1 MDEYNLS
8 VLIVEDDFSFSLEL
22 EMMIKEVGYEVLAT
36 VDNSAEA
43 LDYIYSNQPDLIL
56 MDVDIKGKLSGI
68 EIAEKIQ
75 HLDIPILFITSFK
88 QQEGYDRARNTNFYG
103 YMVKP
108 VEKFSL
114 RSAIE
119 LAIKN
124 LNLKKGGVL
133 KENSAT
139 VSLNGYLFF
148 KKKGVFK
155 KVNIEEICFIEAD
168 GNYSLTI
175 TGNDK
180 LITSLTLNE
189 LEGILEGHHFM
200 RIHRGYLINLKKIS
214 YLDTINNKVTIGEHT
229 IPISRTKKAELV
241 KLIQLLQ

>member
-36 VDNSAEA
+36 VDNSPEA

-108 VEKFSL
+108 IEKYSL
-114 RSAIE
+114 QSAIE
-119 LAIKN
+119 LAIRN
-124 LNLKKGGVL
+124 LNLKKGVT
-133 KENSAT
+133 KEGATT

-175 TGNDK
+175 TQNDK

-189 LEGILEGHHFM
+189 LEAILEGHHFM
-200 RIHRGYLINLKKIS
+200 RIHRGYLVSLKKIS
-214 YLDTINNKVTIGEHT
+214 YLDTINNKVIVGEHT